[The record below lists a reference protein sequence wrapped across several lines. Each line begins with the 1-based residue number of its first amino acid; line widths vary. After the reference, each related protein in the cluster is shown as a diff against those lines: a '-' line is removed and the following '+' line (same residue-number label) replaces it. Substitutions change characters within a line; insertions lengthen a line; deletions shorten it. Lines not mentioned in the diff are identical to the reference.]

1 MRSKKIIWFL
11 AEKRSVIAL
20 LSSLLDSL
28 EVLRVRFC
36 VLDKLS
42 YDYALIWEIFAIFQK
57 SHMKYSDW
65 KSRLGAY
72 PHCR

>member
-11 AEKRSVIAL
+11 VEKRSVIAL
-20 LSSLLDSL
+20 LSSLLDSH

-42 YDYALIWEIFAIFQK
+42 YDYALIWELFAIFQK
-57 SHMKYSDW
+57 SHIKYSD
-65 KSRLGAY
+65 
-72 PHCR
+72 